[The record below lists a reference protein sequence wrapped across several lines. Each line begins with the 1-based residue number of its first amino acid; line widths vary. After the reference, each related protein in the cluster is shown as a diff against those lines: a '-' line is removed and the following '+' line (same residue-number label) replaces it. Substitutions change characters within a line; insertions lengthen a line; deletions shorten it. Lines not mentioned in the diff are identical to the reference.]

1 MYRGAGGTVRLG
13 MVRGGRQIME
23 HGKAGGWMTPFYSEM
38 AIPARY
44 MKSRPLF
51 HQTVRRRV
59 HRVYSVAIDLLA
71 HKECLRRKRLLR
83 EWNSG
88 LSRCEARAKKWQHR
102 NWLARLRVTVQ
113 E

>member
-1 MYRGAGGTVRLG
+1 
-13 MVRGGRQIME
+13 ME
-23 HGKAGGWMTPFYSEM
+23 HEKAGGWITPFYSEM

-44 MKSRPLF
+44 ITSELKTAV
-51 HQTVRRRV
+51 HQTARRRV

-88 LSRCEARAKKWQHR
+88 LSRCEARAKKMAT
-102 NWLARLRVTVQ
+102 L
-113 E
+113 